1 MSGPVDYTTIAAGI
15 VDGTWMQ
22 RAACAG
28 MPADLFYPSGGNEFE
43 ARGGSNL
50 YPPAARAAC
59 ASCPVAAECLV
70 HAVIDG
76 ERHGMWG
83 GLSPEERRPIR
94 RQLMALG
101 IVKPVETAAVCGTP
115 SGYKAHRRLHTTI
128 CDACRSAHS
137 ARVAARRAEVRAAAR
152 EQSGVAV

>member
-1 MSGPVDYTTIAAGI
+1 MTGPVGYTTIAASI

-28 MPADLFYPSGGNEFE
+28 MPADLFYPAGGNEFE
-43 ARGGSNL
+43 ARGGSSL
-50 YPPAARAAC
+50 YPIT
-59 ASCPVAAECLV
+59 AECLG

-83 GLSPEERRPIR
+83 GLSPKERRPIR

-115 SGYKAHRRLHTTI
+115 SGYKAHRRLHSAV
-128 CDACRSAHS
+128 CDACRAAHS

>member
-1 MSGPVDYTTIAAGI
+1 MSGPVDYATIAAAI
-15 VDGTWMQ
+15 VDGTWRQ

-28 MPADLFYPSGGNEFE
+28 MPADLFYPSGGNEME
-43 ARGGSNL
+43 ARGGSSL

-59 ASCPVAAECLV
+59 AECPVATECLV

-83 GLSPEERRPIR
+83 GKSPRERRPIR

-101 IVKPVETAAVCGTP
+101 LVKPVKAVAVCGTP
-115 SGYKAHRRLHTTI
+115 SGYKAHRRLHSVV
-128 CDACRSAHS
+128 CDACRAAHS
-137 ARVAARRAEVRAAAR
+137 ARVSAHRAGVRAAAR
-152 EQSGVAV
+152 ERAGVAA